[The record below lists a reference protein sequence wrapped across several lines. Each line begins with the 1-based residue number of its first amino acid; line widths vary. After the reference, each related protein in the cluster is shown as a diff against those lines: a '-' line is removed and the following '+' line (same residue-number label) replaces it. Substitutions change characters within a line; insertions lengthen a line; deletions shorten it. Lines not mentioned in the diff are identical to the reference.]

1 MFRLLMGQNQSN
13 DGNSDSEDDSSS
25 SESDSSDSD
34 ATDDEVIVERW
45 HFMQN
50 FANLTEA
57 KQFIKADGDYSVRS
71 SVSLANEKKT
81 LMRCTHTRKLGEQ
94 CARKYYFLSPKVT
107 DVNVDAN
114 MVGPAKAFFNN
125 MPHTCNESANKS
137 KVIPDKIKGKI
148 LEVFKN
154 FQKPKQI
161 CLELSVD
168 PEITDDEIPTL
179 KDVRNVIRNKKDEIY
194 GRGAITM
201 GELTNFVEAH
211 QAVPDNEDHAYVVA
225 FERSAP
231 NIQPSDAFYR
241 LFISTK
247 RLLRQSA
254 AMKNIHADA
263 TKKITTDNNPLLVV
277 GCTDAAKKFHLTGWT
292 ISSHETGDAYRM
304 SFEAAKKGVLQVTGS
319 ELTPEVLISDADPA
333 IRNGCRAAFN
343 DPEFPHAMC
352 WAHVVR
358 NVVTKYKFLNPTQNK
373 TALMDDLRVLH
384 CAYST
389 ELFDTGCQLFITKWK
404 GIEPHVIDKID
415 KSFIQQNNTW
425 YIGFKFQSPITDNS
439 LENHN
444 GDIKKFQ
451 TDHKKKPLKEFLPS
465 AIRMMHQRSRE
476 YLSIPKPPFQT
487 DVKIPN
493 DVLIAGT
500 KFQRS
505 FVYTVQ
511 KDQGRILFYMFS
523 SEEQRRVNRDITQ
536 KDVEDFRTMRYNTF
550 DEFKANAFRIWCI
563 KFAARGDD
571 WLQKTICTCPAYD
584 VHYVCKHIVHL
595 ALVYN
600 MPNIEPAIIPE
611 EEEPQEPNF
620 DDQPLVIAKTKKAGR
635 PKKATPALQTE

>member
-1 MFRLLMGQNQSN
+1 MLNIEFFSRDNTNNESEMFRLLIGQNQPN
-13 DGNSDSEDDSSS
+13 DGNSDDEDESSS
-25 SESDSSDSD
+25 SESGGSDSD
-34 ATDDEVIVERW
+34 ATDDEVLVERW
-45 HFMQN
+45 GFLQN
-50 FANLTEA
+50 FANLNEA
-57 KQFIKADGDYSVRS
+57 KHFIKADGDYSVRS
-71 SVSLANEKKT
+71 SVFLVNEKKT

-107 DVNVDAN
+107 DANVDAN
-114 MVGPAKAFFNN
+114 MVGPVKAFFNN
-125 MPHTCNESANKS
+125 MPHTCNQSANKS
-137 KVIPDKIKGKI
+137 KVISDKIKRKI
-148 LEVFKN
+148 LETFER
-154 FQKPKQI
+154 FRKPKQI

-168 PEITDDEIPTL
+168 PEITDEELPTL
-179 KDVRNVIRNKKDEIY
+179 KDVRNVIRNKMNEKY

-201 GELTNFVEAH
+201 GDLTNFVEAH
-211 QAVPDNEDHAYVVA
+211 QAVPEDEDDAYVVA
-225 FERSAP
+225 FERSEP

-304 SFEAAKKGVLQVTGS
+304 SFEAAKKGVLEVTGS
-319 ELTPEVLISDADPA
+319 ELTPEVLVSDADPA

-384 CAYST
+384 NAYST
-389 ELFDTGCQLFITKWK
+389 ESFDTGCQLFITKWK
-404 GIEPHVIDKID
+404 GTEPHVIDKID
-415 KSFIQQNNTW
+415 KSFIPQNNTW

-451 TDHKKKPLKEFLPS
+451 TDHKKTPLKEFLP
-465 AIRMMHQRSRE
+465 AVIRMIRQRSRE

-487 DVKIPN
+487 DVIIPN

-505 FVYTVQ
+505 FVYTIQ
-511 KDQGRILFYMFS
+511 KDQGRIVFHMFS
-523 SEEQRRVNRDITQ
+523 SEEQDRVNRDI
-536 KDVEDFRTMRYNTF
+536 R
-550 DEFKANAFRIWCI
+550 
-563 KFAARGDD
+563 
-571 WLQKTICTCPAYD
+571 
-584 VHYVCKHIVHL
+584 
-595 ALVYN
+595 
-600 MPNIEPAIIPE
+600 
-611 EEEPQEPNF
+611 
-620 DDQPLVIAKTKKAGR
+620 KKIL
-635 PKKATPALQTE
+635 TTSE